1 MEIVTISK
9 NRVRDYLAER
19 LARRVLQTDVNDL
32 ILVLR
37 FTPLGGLEF
46 LSDEDLLEQ
55 LISVHPELSL
65 MTIAGSSDDILQ
77 ISVRSENAAD
87 EADILVDVKRIFQVI
102 Y

>member
-1 MEIVTISK
+1 MEIITISK

-37 FTPLGGLEF
+37 FTPLGGLEY

-55 LISVHPELSL
+55 LISVHPELNL
-65 MTIAGSSDDILQ
+65 MTIVGSNGDTLKL
-77 ISVRSENAAD
+77 SVREENAAE